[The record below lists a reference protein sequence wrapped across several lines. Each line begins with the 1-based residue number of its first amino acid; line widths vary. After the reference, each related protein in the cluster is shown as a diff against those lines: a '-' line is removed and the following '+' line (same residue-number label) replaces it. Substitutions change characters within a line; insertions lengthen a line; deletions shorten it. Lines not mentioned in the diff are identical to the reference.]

1 VAHEDDAVFFDGV
14 QFGRHAGDAGRVF
27 AGRTETQTEE
37 TTLIPKDQQTSFER
51 SMKGG
56 TFTNVPGL
64 PGSAVVYTIPPPS
77 NLNPRTPWTKEDYLR
92 EFTKLTEKMRAITE
106 RKNNDYAT
114 DADPFRNFRTFAE
127 LGILVRMS
135 DKFSRLRTAIEDKR
149 EFKVDDETIED
160 TCLDLANYALL
171 LLCYRRGA

>member
-1 VAHEDDAVFFDGV
+1 MSVNEGI
-14 QFGRHAGDAGRVF
+14 
-27 AGRTETQTEE
+27 
-37 TTLIPKDQQTSFER
+37 LPLQQTNFS
-51 SMKGG
+51 G
-56 TFTNVPGL
+56 TITNTPA
-64 PGSAVVYTIPPPS
+64 PISAGSVVFYTPPKVK
-77 NLNPRTPWTKEDYLR
+77 WTQQDYLR
-92 EFTKLTEKMRAITE
+92 EFATLTEKMKEITA

-114 DADPFRNFRTFAE
+114 DADPFRNFRTFEE

-135 DKFSRLRTAIEDKR
+135 DKFSRLRTAIQDKR

>member
-1 VAHEDDAVFFDGV
+1 LSE
-14 QFGRHAGDAGRVF
+14 
-27 AGRTETQTEE
+27 
-37 TTLIPKDQQTSFER
+37 LN
-51 SMKGG
+51 G
-56 TFTNVPGL
+56 THG
-64 PGSAVVYTIPPPS
+64 
-77 NLNPRTPWTKEDYLR
+77 TPWTKNDYLA
-92 EFTKLTEKMRAITE
+92 EFTALTKKMRAITE

-149 EFKVDDETIED
+149 EFKVDDETLED